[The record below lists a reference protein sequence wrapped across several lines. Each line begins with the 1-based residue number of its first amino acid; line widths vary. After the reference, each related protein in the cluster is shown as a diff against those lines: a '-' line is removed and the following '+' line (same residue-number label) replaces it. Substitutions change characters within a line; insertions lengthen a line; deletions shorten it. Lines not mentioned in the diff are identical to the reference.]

1 MKIAIDGPAGA
12 GKSTVAREVAKK
24 LGFLY
29 VDTGAMYRA
38 LTLKAL
44 QSSVNLNSESEL
56 IALLN
61 RMTITLRH
69 EPGGQRVLVDGED
82 VTEQIRSNEVS
93 KHVAQVASHPQV
105 RRSMVEKQRQLAQ
118 RGKVVMDGRDIGTH
132 VLPDA
137 DLKLFLTASIEERAR
152 RRYKELADK
161 NPPPFEVLIEEIRMR
176 DKQDEERPTSPLRKA
191 DDAIV
196 IDTTNLSIDEVIDY
210 ILNLVAQKWD
220 RGA

>member
-1 MKIAIDGPAGA
+1 M
-12 GKSTVAREVAKK
+12 ARLLAKK
-24 LGFLY
+24 LGYLY

-44 QSSVNLNSESEL
+44 QSSVNLNSEEDVV
-56 IALLN
+56 ALLD
-61 RMTITLRH
+61 RITITLQH
-69 EPGGQRVLVDGED
+69 EPGGQRVLVNDED
-82 VTEQIRSNEVS
+82 VTDEIRDNEVS

-105 RRSMVEKQRQLAQ
+105 RRRMVEKQRQLAQ
-118 RGKVVMDGRDIGTH
+118 GGKVVMDGRDIGTH

-152 RRYKELADK
+152 RRYNELTEKD
-161 NPPPFEVLIEEIRMR
+161 PPFYEDLLDEIRRR
-176 DKQDEERPTSPLRKA
+176 DKQDEERETAPLRKA

-196 IDTTNLSIDEVIDY
+196 IDSTQRSIEDVIDH
-210 ILNLVAQKWD
+210 ILKLIAQKRD

>member
-12 GKSTVAREVAKK
+12 GKSTVARLLAKK
-24 LGFLY
+24 LGYLY

-44 QSSVNLNSESEL
+44 QSSVNLNSEEDVV
-56 IALLN
+56 ALLD
-61 RMTITLRH
+61 RITITLQH
-69 EPGGQRVLVDGED
+69 EPGGQRVLVNDED
-82 VTEQIRSNEVS
+82 VTDEIRDNEVS

-105 RRSMVEKQRQLAQ
+105 RRRMVEKQRQLAQ
-118 RGKVVMDGRDIGTH
+118 GGKVVMDGRDIGTH

-152 RRYKELADK
+152 RRYNELTEKD
-161 NPPPFEVLIEEIRMR
+161 PPFYEDLLDEIRRR
-176 DKQDEERPTSPLRKA
+176 DKQDEERETAPLRKA

-196 IDTTNLSIDEVIDY
+196 IDSTQRSIEDVIDH
-210 ILNLVAQKWD
+210 ILKLIAQKRD